1 MVLPFCIVV
10 IALIIG
16 TLVIPSIFL
25 LIRSHTEFQPLLERA
40 RTIMDGTAD
49 PEPSEELDG
58 KLYTWRFKKE
68 SHPSAAYT
76 EVSPI
81 KVTNIVSSDNNE
93 VILTVSFHIIRYSAN
108 GEKESWIYY
117 TNDKWYVRKDQV
129 GDEAYEVF
137 KHADLG
143 DFFGVTGQI
152 MKTDTGEVSIKALCP
167 FPIGTKKSIILVET
181 SLFSVSKVYFSFG

>member
-1 MVLPFCIVV
+1 MVNQIKMSGNMQKRRITLLL
-10 IALIIG
+10 LIIIFVMAVG
-16 TLVIPSIFL
+16 ILTVPRITLFV
-25 LIRSHTEFQPLLERA
+25 RSYIEVQPLLERA
-40 RTIMDGTAD
+40 RTIMDGRAD

-117 TNDKWYVRKDQV
+117 TNDKWYVRKN
-129 GDEAYEVF
+129 GDRWMVYKIE
-137 KHADLG
+137 
-143 DFFGVTGQI
+143 
-152 MKTDTGEVSIKALCP
+152 
-167 FPIGTKKSIILVET
+167 
-181 SLFSVSKVYFSFG
+181 SKP

>member
-1 MVLPFCIVV
+1 MVNQIKMSGNMQKRRITLLL
-10 IALIIG
+10 LIIIFVMAVG
-16 TLVIPSIFL
+16 ILTVPRITLFV
-25 LIRSHTEFQPLLERA
+25 RSYIEVQPLLERA
-40 RTIMDGTAD
+40 RTIMDGRAD

-93 VILTVSFHIIRYSAN
+93 VILTVSFHIIRYSAK

-117 TNDKWYVRKDQV
+117 TNDKWYVRKN
-129 GDEAYEVF
+129 GDRWMVY
-137 KHADLG
+137 K
-143 DFFGVTGQI
+143 I
-152 MKTDTGEVSIKALCP
+152 
-167 FPIGTKKSIILVET
+167 ET
-181 SLFSVSKVYFSFG
+181 SP